1 MSIGYIHDE
10 YFEWIY
16 DRVMD
21 TPEYSHLL
29 DHLNGI
35 LYLPVWRTGDE
46 HICQMDQNRIG
57 DAISL
62 RYDFAYENGYSAA
75 VINSIFQADE
85 CTVLELMAALA
96 IRCETDIM
104 DDPDYGD
111 RTHIWFGYMLKS
123 LGLLDQTDDRYDED
137 YVNVVIGNLLN
148 RQYSRDGAGGLFYV
162 PGSEQDM
169 RDLDLWYQMH
179 AFLRKVSF

>member
-1 MSIGYIHDE
+1 MSISYIHDE

-16 DRVMD
+16 ERVMD
-21 TPEYSHLL
+21 TLEYSRLL
-29 DHLNGI
+29 DHLNEI
-35 LYLPVWRTGDE
+35 LYLPEWRVGDE
-46 HICQMDQNRIG
+46 RIRQMDQNRIG

-62 RYDFAYENGYSAA
+62 RYDFAYENGYSKM
-75 VINSIFQADE
+75 VIDSVFPDNA

-111 RTHIWFGYMLKS
+111 RTHIWFKYMLTS
-123 LGLLDQTDDRYDED
+123 LGLIDQTNDFYDED
-137 YVNVVIGNLLN
+137 YVIDVIQVFME
-148 RQYSRDGAGGLFYV
+148 RRYSREGAGGLFYV
-162 PGSEQDM
+162 PDSEQDM